1 MRLNDYILVSFFCH
15 MQIYNRVEVGETLSV
30 DTITAY
36 LKKKFPKANAARI
49 LGVDSN
55 YDDNRKVML
64 LRSVMCS
71 ITKMPGKT
79 AVGTFSV
86 KMSQFNLQRII
97 YKIISVHIACVIAL
111 VNINCCLLKISR
123 QTWTYRCQCLYEQ
136 LCVFSGRRSV
146 LQEEWIRRPTSG
158 FVQWCSTQ

>member
-1 MRLNDYILVSFFCH
+1 

-64 LRSVMCS
+64 LHSVMCS
-71 ITKMPGKT
+71 ITKMPGET

-86 KMSQFNLQRII
+86 KMSQFNLQRIM
-97 YKIISVHIACVIAL
+97 YKIISVRIACVIAL
-111 VNINCCLLKISR
+111 VNIKCCLLNIPRHMDMRLYFEIQMS
-123 QTWTYRCQCLYEQ
+123 CLYECLI

>member
-1 MRLNDYILVSFFCH
+1 MTVFSQCSALFWPLYTSEFFCH

-64 LRSVMCS
+64 LQ
-71 ITKMPGKT
+71 MPGKT
-79 AVGTFSV
+79 AVATFSV

-111 VNINCCLLKISR
+111 VNIKCCLLNIPR
-123 QTWTYRCQCLYEQ
+123 HMDMRLY
-136 LCVFSGRRSV
+136 FK
-146 LQEEWIRRPTSG
+146 
-158 FVQWCSTQ
+158 TQMSLSL